1 MALTEPNRS
10 VVFRGLSNLLESE
23 EAAVEMMSCLPS
35 TAASEPATKAD
46 LDEQSVEVEK
56 RFVEV
61 DKRFVEVDKRFVEL
75 TAAMQVGFAD
85 QNLKLANMETRLMA
99 HVHAEV
105 QSSMHWTIGVVISF
119 AVVLVGALALF
130 V

>member
-1 MALTEPNRS
+1 MALTEPKRS

-46 LDEQSVEVEK
+46 LDEQSVEVE
-56 RFVEV
+56 
-61 DKRFVEVDKRFVEL
+61 KRFVEVDKRFVEL

>member
-1 MALTEPNRS
+1 
-10 VVFRGLSNLLESE
+10 
-23 EAAVEMMSCLPS
+23 
-35 TAASEPATKAD
+35 
-46 LDEQSVEVEK
+46 
-56 RFVEV
+56 
-61 DKRFVEVDKRFVEL
+61 
-75 TAAMQVGFAD
+75 MQVGFAD

>member
-46 LDEQSVEVEK
+46 LDEQS
-56 RFVEV
+56 VEV

-105 QSSMHWTIGVVISF
+105 QSSMHWTIRVVISF

>member
-1 MALTEPNRS
+1 MTEPNRS

-46 LDEQSVEVEK
+46 LDEQSVEVE
-56 RFVEV
+56 
-61 DKRFVEVDKRFVEL
+61 KRFVEVDKRFVEL

>member
-46 LDEQSVEVEK
+46 LDEQSVEVE
-56 RFVEV
+56 
-61 DKRFVEVDKRFVEL
+61 KRFVEVDKRFVEL

>member
-1 MALTEPNRS
+1 MSSFNRS
-10 VVFRGLSNLLESE
+10 VRTG
-23 EAAVEMMSCLPS
+23 
-35 TAASEPATKAD
+35 
-46 LDEQSVEVEK
+46 DEGGP